1 LKNLMMVFVLVF
13 LSVSACGSD
22 TPGDELNWT
31 TNLEQAIEQAKK
43 ENKAVLVNFTGSDWC
58 VWCKK
63 LSGEVFSQDEFAEY
77 AKENLILVM
86 LDFPRSI
93 QQPDEIKAYNQSLAK
108 KYGIRGFPTI
118 LIFNSS
124 GNMVAKT
131 GYQSGGAA
139 NYVEH
144 IKSYL

>member
-1 LKNLMMVFVLVF
+1 MVFVLVF
-13 LSVSACGSD
+13 LSVSACGGD

-131 GYQSGGAA
+131 GYQQGGAA
-139 NYVEH
+139 NYVKH
-144 IKSYL
+144 IESYL